1 MTNRAGSRAAR
12 SSDGGWNFNLV
23 VGGLVVVFILGLILR
38 LAQPVLFPFF
48 VALFLAFIVSPI
60 LDFLT
65 RVKVPRAAAVVLIV
79 LVTFLILYL
88 LGFFFYSSGKS
99 FASEIPKYEKK
110 FQDLTQYLRQTFH
123 ITSLE
128 WDPLGWL
135 TDLDTN
141 RIASFL
147 LKSLGPFFSFLT
159 NLLLV
164 FLFLVFILA
173 GHGSLQAKVQGAYN
187 REQAR
192 QIQDIVG
199 HITRQVQRY
208 LVIKTAV
215 NLVAGLL
222 TTAFLMV
229 LGLDF
234 ALIFGLLAF
243 ILSYIPHLGAV
254 FAATTPALLAFVQF
268 DSFALAFLVLLVL
281 YLMHQALGLLEVKVQ
296 GEGLGLS
303 PLLVFFSLIFWGWLW
318 GIPGMVLAVPI
329 LAIIKIICFNIPAFK
344 PLSLMMGSRAEKIS
358 RSRRERPGLEF
369 PPPGGAVR

>member
-1 MTNRAGSRAAR
+1 MPRKIKSQTVVSP
-12 SSDGGWNFNLV
+12 DGGWNFNLV
-23 VGGLVVVFILGLILR
+23 VGGLVVVFIIGLILR

-48 VALFLAFIVSPI
+48 VALFLAFIVSPV

-65 RVKVPRAAAVVLIV
+65 RIKVPRAAAVILIV

-88 LGFFFYSSGKS
+88 LGFLFYSSGKS
-99 FASEIPKYEKK
+99 FAGEIPKYEKK
-110 FQDLTQYLRQTFH
+110 FQDLTHYLRQTFH

-147 LKSLGPFFSFLT
+147 LSSLGPFFSFLT

-164 FLFLVFILA
+164 FLFLIFILA
-173 GHGSLQAKVQGAYN
+173 GQGSLRAKANVAYTKE
-187 REQAR
+187 RAR
-192 QIQDIVG
+192 QIQEIVE

-208 LVIKTAV
+208 LVIKTAI

-222 TTAFLMV
+222 TTAFLMI

-234 ALIFGLLAF
+234 AVVFGLLAF
-243 ILSYIPHLGAV
+243 LLSYIPHLGAV
-254 FAATTPALLAFVQF
+254 FASAVPALMAFIQF
-268 DSFALAFLVLLVL
+268 DSPLLAVLVLAVL
-281 YLMHQALGLLEVKVQ
+281 YMFHQGLGLLEVKVQ
-296 GEGLGLS
+296 GVGLGLS

-329 LAIIKIICFNIPAFK
+329 LAIIKIVCYNIPALK
-344 PLSLMMGSRAEKIS
+344 PLSLMMSSRAEKID
-358 RSRRERPGLEF
+358 RS
-369 PPPGGAVR
+369 

>member
-1 MTNRAGSRAAR
+1 MPPR
-12 SSDGGWNFNLV
+12 SKGKTAVAPDGIWNLNLV
-23 VGGLVVVFILGLILR
+23 VAGLVFVFILGLILR
-38 LAQPVLFPFF
+38 FARPVLFPFF
-48 VALFLAFIVSPI
+48 VALFIAFIVSPI

-65 RVKVPRAAAVVLIV
+65 RLKVPRAAAVIFIVLI
-79 LVTFLILYL
+79 TFLILYL
-88 LGFFFYSSGKS
+88 LGFLFYSSGKG
-99 FASEIPKYEKK
+99 FAGEIPKYEKK

-147 LKSLGPFFSFLT
+147 LSSLGPFFSFLT

-173 GHGSLQAKVQGAYN
+173 GQGNLQAKVQVAYS
-187 REQAR
+187 REQAG
-192 QIQDIVG
+192 QIQDIIS

-208 LVIKTAV
+208 LVIKTV
-215 NLVAGLL
+215 INLAAGLL
-222 TTAFLMV
+222 TTAFLMI

-234 ALIFGLLAF
+234 AVVFGLLAF

-254 FAATTPALLAFVQF
+254 FASAMPALMAFVQF
-268 DSFALAFLVLLVL
+268 DSPALALLVLAGL
-281 YLMHQALGLLEVKVQ
+281 YLMHQGLGLLEVKVQ

-303 PLLVFFSLIFWGWLW
+303 PLLVFFSLVFWGWLW
-318 GIPGMVLAVPI
+318 GIPGMILAVPI
-329 LAIIKIICFNIPAFK
+329 LAIIKIVCFNIPSLK
-344 PLSLMMGSRAEKIS
+344 PLSLLMSSRAERIN
-358 RSRRERPGLEF
+358 RSK
-369 PPPGGAVR
+369 